1 LCQFFFFEDG
11 FMRQRSPAA
20 LVAILILAAIAAW
33 VGSDSPRPDWV
44 RNLLFWRP
52 AASHEIKIVQGLD
65 LQGGLEVLLQADPA
79 AGQTVSGD
87 DIQAVRIIVEQRING
102 LGVSEPLV
110 QQVGT
115 NRIAVQLPGVQDPD
129 LAIKTFGETGLLE
142 FVDTGS
148 QSLPEGTVVS
158 TTAFIASSTSPT
170 VTPSLTL
177 TVAPTLSPTTPATP
191 VAGPTITATPG
202 VTATPAI
209 TASGDITAGQ
219 PVSGSA
225 PITATEPVTA
235 PVLGP
240 FNTIMTGVHLQTASV
255 GFDSQTN
262 APIIQFTLTQEGA
275 RIFADFTAK
284 NVGNFL
290 TITLDKRVISSPRI
304 NGAIP
309 SGNGQITGSFTR
321 EQAQSLV
328 VQLKYGALP
337 VPLRVL
343 SSRTVGPTLGQ
354 DSINKSLLA
363 GIIGVS
369 MVVTFMLLYY
379 RLPGLLAD
387 VALVLYGLLVL
398 SIFKLLPVTLTLA
411 GIAGFVLSIGLAV
424 DANILIFE
432 RMKEELRAGRSLKA
446 AMRAG
451 FERAWPSIRDSNAST
466 LITCAILFWFGTTQG
481 ASIVA
486 GFALTLAIGVLV
498 SLFTAIVVTRNLL
511 TLVMDLD
518 IAKSHWWFGV

>member
-1 LCQFFFFEDG
+1 
-11 FMRQRSPAA
+11 MRQRSPTA

-33 VGSDSPRPDWV
+33 VASDSPRPDWV
-44 RNLLFWRP
+44 SNLLFWRSS
-52 AASHEIKIVQGLD
+52 ANHDIKIVQGLD
-65 LQGGLEVLLQADPA
+65 LQGGLEVLLQAVPA
-79 AGQTVSGD
+79 EGQTVTSD
-87 DIQAVRIIVEQRING
+87 AIQAARIIVEQRING

-110 QQVGT
+110 QQVGAD
-115 NRIAVQLPGVQDPD
+115 RIAVQLPGVQDPD
-129 LAIKTFGETGLLE
+129 LAIQTFGQTGLLE
-142 FVDTGS
+142 FVDTGTS
-148 QSLPEGTVVS
+148 PIAEGAVIS
-158 TTAFIASSTSPT
+158 TTGLIAGSGVT
-170 VTPSLTL
+170 VTPTLTL
-177 TVAPTLSPTTPATP
+177 TVAPTVAPTAGSTTAPTARPTTAPSGVVTATVTP
-191 VAGPTITATPG
+191 GASLSVSGTSGLTATVPLSGSAPLTTTEPITATP
-202 VTATPAI
+202 ATI
-209 TASGDITAGQ
+209 YR
-219 PVSGSA
+219 
-225 PITATEPVTA
+225 
-235 PVLGP
+235 
-240 FNTIMTGVHLQTASV
+240 TIMTGVHLQSASV
-255 GFDSQTN
+255 GFDSQTS
-262 APIIQFTLTQEGA
+262 APLIQFSLTGEGA
-275 RIFADFTAK
+275 RIFADYTASH
-284 NVGNFL
+284 VGQFL
-290 TITLDKRVISSPRI
+290 TIILDKRVISSPRI

-309 SGNGQITGSFTR
+309 SGSGQISGSFTR
-321 EQAQSLV
+321 EQAQALV

-337 VPLRVL
+337 VPLKVL

-363 GIIGVS
+363 GAIGIS
-369 MVVTFMLLYY
+369 MVVVFMLLYY

-432 RMKEELRAGRSLKA
+432 RMKEELRSGRSLKA

-451 FERAWPSIRDSNAST
+451 FDRAWPSIRDSNAST

-511 TLVMDLD
+511 TLVMDID

>member
-1 LCQFFFFEDG
+1 
-11 FMRQRSPAA
+11 MRQRSPMA

-33 VGSDSPRPDWV
+33 VASDAPRPDWV
-44 RNLLFWRP
+44 ASLLFWRS
-52 AASHEIKIVQGLD
+52 ATNHDIKIVQGLD
-65 LQGGLEVLLQADPA
+65 LQGGLEVLLQAVPA
-79 AGQTVSGD
+79 EGQTVTGD
-87 DIQAVRIIVEQRING
+87 AIQAARIIVEQRING

-110 QQVGT
+110 QQVGAD
-115 NRIAVQLPGVQDPD
+115 RIAVQLPGVQDPD
-129 LAIKTFGETGLLE
+129 LAIQTFGQTGLLE
-142 FVDTGS
+142 FVDTGTTP
-148 QSLPEGTVVS
+148 LAEDTVIS
-158 TTAFIASSTSPT
+158 TTGLIAGNGVTVTPGLTLTLAPTTGATAAASTPATAAPTTAPATAAALPITATVTPGASPT
-170 VTPSLTL
+170 VSGTSGL
-177 TVAPTLSPTTPATP
+177 
-191 VAGPTITATPG
+191 TAT
-202 VTATPAI
+202 V
-209 TASGDITAGQ
+209 

-225 PITATEPVTA
+225 PITSTA
-235 PVLGP
+235 PITATP
-240 FNTIMTGVHLQTASV
+240 ATIYRTVMTGVHLQSASV
-255 GFDSQTN
+255 GFDSQTS
-262 APIIQFTLTQEGA
+262 APLIQFTLTGEGA
-275 RIFADFTAK
+275 RIFADYTASH
-284 NVGNFL
+284 VGQYL

-309 SGNGQITGSFTR
+309 SGSGQITGSFTR
-321 EQAQSLV
+321 DQAQALV

-337 VPLRVL
+337 IPLKVL

-363 GIIGVS
+363 GAIGIS
-369 MVVTFMLLYY
+369 MVVVFMLLYY

-387 VALVLYGLLVL
+387 MALVLYGLLVV

-451 FERAWPSIRDSNAST
+451 FDRAWPSIRDSNAST

-511 TLVMDLD
+511 TLVMDID

>member
-1 LCQFFFFEDG
+1 
-11 FMRQRSPAA
+11 MRQRSPTA

-33 VGSDSPRPDWV
+33 VASDSPRPDWV
-44 RNLLFWRP
+44 SNLLFWRSS
-52 AASHEIKIVQGLD
+52 ANHDIKIVQGLD
-65 LQGGLEVLLQADPA
+65 LQGGLEVLLQAVPA
-79 AGQTVSGD
+79 EGQTVTSD
-87 DIQAVRIIVEQRING
+87 AIQAARIIVEQRING

-110 QQVGT
+110 QQVGAD
-115 NRIAVQLPGVQDPD
+115 RIAVQLPGVQDPD
-129 LAIKTFGETGLLE
+129 LAIQTFGQTGLLE

-148 QSLPEGTVVS
+148 TPIAEGAVIS
-158 TTAFIASSTSPT
+158 TTGLVANGGVT
-170 VTPSLTL
+170 VTPAL
-177 TVAPTLSPTTPATP
+177 TVAPTVAPTSRPVTQTTTAPAGVITATVTPGASLTVSGTSGLTATVPLSGSAPVTTTEP
-191 VAGPTITATPG
+191 ITATP
-202 VTATPAI
+202 ATI
-209 TASGDITAGQ
+209 YR
-219 PVSGSA
+219 
-225 PITATEPVTA
+225 
-235 PVLGP
+235 
-240 FNTIMTGVHLQTASV
+240 TIMTGVHLQSASV
-255 GFDSQTN
+255 GFDSQTS
-262 APIIQFTLTQEGA
+262 APLIQFSLTAEGA
-275 RIFADFTAK
+275 RIFADYTASH
-284 NVGNFL
+284 VGQYL
-290 TITLDKRVISSPRI
+290 TIILDKRVISSPRI

-309 SGNGQITGSFTR
+309 SGSGQISGSFTR
-321 EQAQSLV
+321 DQAQSLV

-337 VPLRVL
+337 VPLKVL

-363 GIIGVS
+363 GAIGIS
-369 MVVTFMLLYY
+369 MVVVFMLLYY

-432 RMKEELRAGRSLKA
+432 RMKEELRSGRSLKA

-451 FERAWPSIRDSNAST
+451 FDRAWPSIRDSNAST

-511 TLVMDLD
+511 TLVMDID

>member
-1 LCQFFFFEDG
+1 
-11 FMRQRSPAA
+11 MRQRSPTA

-44 RNLLFWRP
+44 KNLLFWRP
-52 AASHEIKIVQGLD
+52 AESREVKIVQGLD
-65 LQGGLEVLLQADPA
+65 LQGGLEVLLQAVPGE
-79 AGQTVSGD
+79 GQTVTGD
-87 DIQAVRIIVEQRING
+87 AIQAARIIVEQRINA

-110 QQVGT
+110 QQVGSD
-115 NRIAVQLPGVQDPD
+115 RIAVQLPGVQDPD

-148 QSLPEGTVVS
+148 QSLTEGTLIS
-158 TTAFIASSTSPT
+158 TTGLIADSTSVT
-170 VTPSLTL
+170 VTPVLTL
-177 TVAPTLSPTTPATP
+177 TTAPTPATT
-191 VAGPTITATPG
+191 VAATAAAAPTVSATAAAAPTISATVSLTAT
-202 VTATPAI
+202 
-209 TASGDITAGQ
+209 Q

-225 PITATEPVTA
+225 PITNTQPLTTPDAVA
-235 PVLGP
+235 YR
-240 FNTIMTGVHLQTASV
+240 TIMTGVHLQSASV
-255 GFDSQTN
+255 GFDSQTG
-262 APIIQFTLTQEGA
+262 APIIQFTLTSEGA
-275 RIFADFTAK
+275 RIFADHTTK
-284 NVGNFL
+284 NVGQYL

-309 SGNGQITGSFTR
+309 SGSGQITGSFTR
-321 EQAQSLV
+321 EAAQALV

-337 VPLRVL
+337 VPLKVL
-343 SSRTVGPTLGQ
+343 SSRSVGPTLGQ

-369 MVVTFMLLYY
+369 MVVVFMLLYY

-387 VALVLYGLLVL
+387 LALVLYGLLVL

-432 RMKEELRAGRSLKA
+432 RMKEELRSGRSLKA

-451 FERAWPSIRDSNAST
+451 FDRAWPSIRDSNAST

-511 TLVMDLD
+511 TLVMDMD